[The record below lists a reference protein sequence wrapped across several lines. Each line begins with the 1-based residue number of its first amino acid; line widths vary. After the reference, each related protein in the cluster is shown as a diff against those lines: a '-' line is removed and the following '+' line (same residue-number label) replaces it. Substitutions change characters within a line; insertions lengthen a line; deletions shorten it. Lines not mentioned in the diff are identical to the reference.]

1 MTPTRLRRLGP
12 VLALASM
19 GALAFWL
26 YQPWHSRPF
35 DVIDFSDFL
44 PLLARGDSFSDRF
57 SALIAYYGPEHGRF
71 TPVSFAGLAAKWEI
85 LGPDP
90 LSWQLLRAGQ
100 MTLAVAAAYLL
111 LRRLS
116 AGPWGAA
123 IGSSLIFFS
132 FSSSQAWVRLPVAEP
147 LGLLCALAAALL
159 AVRVRTARFW
169 RATAI
174 ASGGFVALA
183 ILAKEM
189 LVAWAPVVAYLGC
202 YLGPD
207 GRLRHIRMPDLRGG
221 WLLASVGTATA
232 AASVPIVLV
241 ATGLQQNGYATMFGQ
256 GGLSPLRIAG
266 IAQRML
272 VPWPVAQGAEGP
284 LFALPAL
291 LFVLT
296 LICGLNVASADEDW
310 RDHTARAWAV
320 GLALPAMGTIF
331 YTPWPT
337 YWAIYGLPFLVG
349 PALLIAIAV
358 TSAERRSRRWGWTVR
373 ALATACLLTV
383 IAPPV
388 QLARRL
394 AARQEVNVALAQEL
408 LAHEAADSI
417 VVALVIPPRA
427 GLQGIGTA
435 LRNYALVLH
444 PGAKLPPALDA
455 QCADVAARFRRGL
468 GRTVI
473 ISYGD
478 QCGQLPIATISM
490 RRSFRYFDLGRFRPV
505 VDSIRADL
513 LDPTA
518 SLTRR

>member
-1 MTPTRLRRLGP
+1 MPARLRRLAP
-12 VLALASM
+12 ALALVFM

-44 PLLARGDSFSDRF
+44 PLLARGDSFSDRLG
-57 SALIAYYGPEHGRF
+57 ALMAYYGPEHGRF
-71 TPVSFAGLAAKWEI
+71 NPVGYAGLAAKWQI
-85 LGPDP
+85 LGAEP

-100 MTLAVAAAYLL
+100 MTLAAGGTYLL

-116 AGPWGAA
+116 AGPWGATV
-123 IGSSLIFFS
+123 GSSLIFFS
-132 FSSSQAWVRLPVAEP
+132 FSSSQAWVRLPIAEP

-169 RATAI
+169 RTTAI
-174 ASGGFVALA
+174 TSGGFVALA

-207 GRLRHIRMPDLRGG
+207 GRLQRIRTPDRRGRWVLG
-221 WLLASVGTATA
+221 SVGITTA
-232 AASVPIVLV
+232 AASVPIIL
-241 ATGLQQNGYATMFGQ
+241 AAAGLQRQGYATMFGQ
-256 GGLSPLRIAG
+256 GGLSPLRIAE

-291 LFVLT
+291 LFVLA
-296 LICGLNVASADEDW
+296 LICGLNAGTADLGW
-310 RDHTARAWAV
+310 RDHTARAGAV
-320 GLALPAMGTIF
+320 GLALPAMGTIL
-331 YTPWPT
+331 YSPWPT
-337 YWAIYGLPFLVG
+337 YWALYGLPFLVG

-358 TSAERRSRRWGWTVR
+358 SNAERRSRRWGWTAR
-373 ALATACLLTV
+373 ALAIACLLTV

-388 QLARRL
+388 HLARRF
-394 AARQEVNVALAQEL
+394 AARQEVNVALAHEL
-408 LAHEAADSI
+408 LAHAAADSI

-427 GLQGIGTA
+427 GLPGIGTA

-444 PGAKLPPALDA
+444 PIATLPPALDA
-455 QCADVAARFRRGL
+455 ECADVAARYRRGL
-468 GRTVI
+468 GRNVI

-490 RRSFRYFDLGRFRPV
+490 RRSFRYFDLGRFRTV

-513 LDPTA
+513 FDPTA

>member
-1 MTPTRLRRLGP
+1 MTPTRQRSWGP
-12 VLALASM
+12 ALALALM

-26 YQPWHSRPF
+26 YQPWHSRAF

-44 PLLARGDSFSDRF
+44 PLLARGRSFADRLG
-57 SALIAYYGPEHGRF
+57 ALVAFYGHEHGRF
-71 TPVSFAGLAAKWEI
+71 NALSYVGLAAKWEI
-85 LGPDP
+85 LGSTP
-90 LSWQLLRAGQ
+90 LAWQLLRAGQ
-100 MTLAVAAAYLL
+100 MALAAGGAYLL

-116 AGPWGAA
+116 AGPWGAV

-132 FSSSQAWVRLPVAEP
+132 FSSSHAWVRLSVPEP

-159 AVRVRTARFW
+159 AVRLPTARFW

-189 LVAWAPVVAYLGC
+189 LVAWAPVVVYLGC

-207 GRLRHIRMPDLRGG
+207 GRLRPIRKPDLRGG
-221 WLLASVGTATA
+221 WLLASVGVATA
-232 AASVPIVLV
+232 AASVPIVLAAIGV
-241 ATGLQQNGYATMFGQ
+241 QQHGYASMFGSA
-256 GGLSPLRIAG
+256 GLSLLRVAG

-272 VPWPVAQGAEGP
+272 VPWPIAQGAEG
-284 LFALPAL
+284 LVYALPAV

-296 LICGLNVASADEDW
+296 LICGLNAASGDREW
-310 RDHTARAWAV
+310 GHHTTRAGAV
-320 GLALPAMGTIF
+320 GLALPAMGTIL
-331 YTPWPT
+331 YLPWPT
-337 YWAIYGLPFLVG
+337 YWASYGLPFLVG

-358 TSAERRSRRWGWTVR
+358 TSAERRSRPWGWTAR

-388 QLARRL
+388 HLARLL
-394 AARQEVNVALAQEL
+394 AARQEVNVALAQAL
-408 LAHEAADSI
+408 LAHDAADSI
-417 VVALVIPPRA
+417 IVALVIPPRP
-427 GLQGIGTA
+427 GLPGIGTA

-444 PGAKLPPALDA
+444 PGAQLPPALDA

-468 GRTVI
+468 SRTVI

-478 QCGQLPIATISM
+478 QCGKLPIATSSM
-490 RRSFRYFDLGRFRPV
+490 RRSFRYFDLGHFRPV

-513 LDPTA
+513 LDPA
-518 SLTRR
+518 SLIRR